1 MTSTDRDVFLA
12 FYAVIA
18 VWVFVAAVRLMA

>member
-1 MTSTDRDVFLA
+1 VTSTDRDVFLA

-18 VWVFVAAVRLMA
+18 VWAFVAAVRLMA